1 MTTLLLH
8 ILGAF
13 VGLILLNRLFKL
25 EISLEV
31 LILLSLTAILPD
43 LIDKTLTGTRYPFHS
58 FVVTGGVLL
67 GLNIIL
73 KYYLNTHPKNAL
85 NNTKI
90 TSYLFLASL
99 AILSHIILD
108 LEGFVPL
115 FYPIDLN
122 GYKLEFNINI
132 IQSFPP
138 SISEFGFGFIVEPF
152 DYELT
157 YESEASF
164 LTTLDVLFIVIITFP
179 LMIKSVGSLPKRL
192 VSNFNNGR
200 ES

>member
-8 ILGAF
+8 VLGAF
-13 VGLILLNRLFKL
+13 VGLILLNRLFKFD
-25 EISLEV
+25 ISLEI

-58 FVVTGGVLL
+58 FVVTGSVLL
-67 GLNIIL
+67 SLNIIL
-73 KYYLNTHPKNAL
+73 MYYLNTHPENTL

-90 TSYLFLASL
+90 TNYLCLASL

-108 LEGFVPL
+108 LEGFVPI
-115 FYPIDLN
+115 FYPLDLN
-122 GYKLEFNINI
+122 GYKLEFYIST

-138 SISEFGFGFIVEPF
+138 IISDFGIGFVVEPF

-157 YESEASF
+157 YESEASL
-164 LTTLDVLFIVIITFP
+164 LTTLDVLLIVVITFP
-179 LMIKSVGSLPKRL
+179 FIINSLGSFPKRL
-192 VSNFNNGR
+192 VAYFNNGR